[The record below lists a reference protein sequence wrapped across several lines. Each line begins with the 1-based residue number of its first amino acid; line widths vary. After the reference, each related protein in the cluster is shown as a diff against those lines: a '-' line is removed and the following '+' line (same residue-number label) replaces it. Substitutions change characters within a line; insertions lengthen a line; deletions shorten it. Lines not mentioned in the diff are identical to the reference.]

1 MESLVH
7 DLKVGLR
14 LLRKD
19 RSFTA
24 TVAVTLALCIGANV
38 ALFSVVSHVLLRPL
52 PMPESGRIAII
63 GNAYPKAGAAN
74 LRANAVPDYF
84 DRLRETTAF
93 EDQALYNNVSV
104 NIDQAGT
111 ATRVRAMAV
120 TPSFFR
126 VLDVQPFL
134 GRTFTDPEGELG
146 NQLKIVLS
154 YGLWQSAFGGDEEI
168 VGRDVRIDG
177 TMYNVVGV
185 MPQGF
190 VYQRPDVMLWRALA
204 FTPIQKSD
212 QMRHSNNFQQIA
224 RLKPG
229 ATFEQA
235 QSEIDRL
242 NAANLDRFPQFK
254 EIVINAGFH
263 TLVSPLQDDMV
274 RDVRTTLYLMWG
286 GALFVLLIGCV
297 NVANLVLVRSR
308 ARLKELATRVALGAR
323 LGRIARQLITE
334 GLILAVTSSV
344 IGLAV
349 GWGALRLLG
358 ALNIQELP
366 RGSEIRLDLATV
378 GVTLAAGALIG
389 LVLGLMPSAA
399 VLPTTVTTI
408 LREEGRTGTSG
419 RGARLL
425 RRGLVVAQVA
435 FAFVLLAGSG
445 LLFSSFQRVLA
456 VDPGFKPDHVLTGSV
471 VLPRA
476 RFRENSAMSNF
487 LNESLQRIRAL
498 PGVEAAGTT
507 GTMPLSGNNSNSV
520 IFAEGYQMKPGE
532 SAIAPSNTSV
542 SPGFFE
548 AMGVQ
553 LIAGRFF
560 DDRDVPLPGAP
571 PSAFGTN
578 QPRVVIVDDRL
589 ARRFWPGQEPLG
601 RRMYIPTDPSNL
613 MAITPQTVFMDV
625 VGVIKEMKLQS
636 LTQEDEYVGAV
647 YFPVLQAMPP
657 AQAQGFGLNYAIRT
671 AGDPAALGSALRQ
684 TIAGLDRELAL
695 YDVLTMTERV
705 ERSLVTRRSPVVLS
719 IAFGVIALLLSAIGI
734 YGVLAYVVTQRTREI
749 GIRLAL
755 GSSGRRIFDLI
766 LREGLVLIAVG
777 FAIGAIGALA
787 LRRSLQSQLFQIS
800 ATDPF
805 ALTGAAAVLALV
817 AVAACALP
825 ARRATRIDPVIA
837 LAESQ

>member
-1 MESLVH
+1 MDSLVH

-14 LLRKD
+14 LLWKD

-38 ALFSVVSHVLLRPL
+38 ALFSVVSNVLLRPL

-63 GNAYPKAGAAN
+63 GNSYPKAGAAN
-74 LRANAVPDYF
+74 LRAVAVPDYF

-93 EDQALYNNVSV
+93 EEQALYNNASV
-104 NIDQAGT
+104 NVDQNGT
-111 ATRVRAMAV
+111 ATRVRAMNV

-126 VLDVQPFL
+126 VLGVQPHL
-134 GRTFTDPEGELG
+134 GRTFTDAEGEQG

-154 YGLWQSAFGGDEEI
+154 YGLWQSAFGGDASI
-168 VGRDVRIDG
+168 VGRDVRLDG
-177 TMYNVVGV
+177 NTYAVVGV
-185 MPQGF
+185 MPQDF
-190 VYQRPDVMLWRALA
+190 IYQRPDVMLWRSLA
-204 FTPIQKSD
+204 FTPVQKSD

-235 QSEIDRL
+235 QLEINRL

-254 EIVINAGFH
+254 QIVIDAGFN

-308 ARLKELATRVALGAR
+308 ARLKELATRLALGAPR
-323 LGRIARQLITE
+323 GRIARQLITE
-334 GLILAVTSSV
+334 SLMLALASSAV
-344 IGLAV
+344 GLAV

-366 RGSEIRLDLATV
+366 RGSEIRLDWATTA
-378 GVTLAAGALIG
+378 VTFAAGALIG
-389 LVLGLMPSAA
+389 LVLGLIPALAA
-399 VLPTTVTTI
+399 VPSTVTTM
-408 LREEGRTGTSG
+408 LREEGRSGTSG
-419 RGARLL
+419 RGTRLL

-435 FAFVLLAGSG
+435 FAFVLLAGAG

-456 VDPGFKPDHVLTGSV
+456 VDPGFKPDHVLTGSI

-487 LNESLQRIRAL
+487 LTESLQRIRAL

-507 GTMPLSGNNSNSV
+507 GMLPLSGSGSNSI

-532 SAIAPSNTSV
+532 APIAPTNSSV
-542 SPGFFE
+542 SPGYFE

-553 LIAGRFF
+553 LMSGRFF
-560 DDRDVPLPGAP
+560 DERDVSVPGDPL
-571 PSAFGTN
+571 SAFGTT

-589 ARRFWPGQEPLG
+589 ARRFWPGENPLG
-601 RRMYIPTDPSNL
+601 RRMFLPTDPNNVT
-613 MAITPQTVFMDV
+613 AITPRTVFMDV

-636 LTQEDEYVGAV
+636 LTQEDEFVGAV

-657 AQAQGFGLNYAIRT
+657 PQGGLGLNYAIRT
-671 AGDPAALGSALRQ
+671 AGDPAAVTSALRQ
-684 TIAGLDRELAL
+684 TIASLDRELAL
-695 YDVLTMTERV
+695 YDVLPMSERV
-705 ERSLVTRRSPVVLS
+705 DRSLITRRSPVVLS
-719 IAFGVIALLLSAIGI
+719 LAFGVIALLLSAIGI

-766 LREGLVLIAVG
+766 LREGLTLVGVG
-777 FAIGAIGALA
+777 FVLGAAGAIA
-787 LRRSLQSQLFQIS
+787 LRRALQSQLFEIS
-800 ATDPF
+800 ATDPA

-825 ARRATRIDPVIA
+825 ARRATRIDPLVA
-837 LAESQ
+837 LTE

>member
-1 MESLVH
+1 MDSLLH
-7 DLKVGLR
+7 DLKVGRR
-14 LLRKD
+14 LLWKD

-38 ALFSVVSHVLLRPL
+38 ALFSVVNNVLLRPL

-63 GNAYPKAGAAN
+63 GNAYPRAGAAN

-93 EDQALYNNVSV
+93 EEQALYSNLSV
-104 NIDQAGT
+104 NIDQGGT
-111 ATRVRAMAV
+111 ATRVRVMNV

-126 VLDVQPFL
+126 VLAVQPL
-134 GRTFTDPEGELG
+134 IGRTFTDAEGELG

-154 YGLWQSAFGGDEEI
+154 YGLWQSAFGGDASI
-168 VGRDVRIDG
+168 AGRDVRIDG
-177 TMYNVVGV
+177 TTYTVVGV
-185 MPQGF
+185 MPQDF
-190 VYQRPDVMLWRALA
+190 VFQRPDVMLWRALA
-204 FTPIQKSD
+204 FTAIQKSD
-212 QMRHSNNFQQIA
+212 QMRHSNSFQQIA
-224 RLKPG
+224 RLKAG
-229 ATFEQA
+229 ATIEQA
-235 QSEIDRL
+235 QAEIDRL

-254 EIVINAGFH
+254 ELTINAGFH
-263 TLVSPLQDDMV
+263 TLVRPLQDDMV

-297 NVANLVLVRSR
+297 NVTNLVLVRSR

-323 LGRIARQLITE
+323 RGRIARQLITE
-334 GLILAVTSSV
+334 SLMLAVVSSV
-344 IGLAV
+344 VGLAV

-366 RGSEIRLDLATV
+366 RGSEIRLDAATT

-389 LVLGLMPSAA
+389 LVLGLIPAAA
-399 VLPTTVTTI
+399 VLPSSVTTM
-408 LREEGRTGTSG
+408 LREEGRSGTSG
-419 RGARLL
+419 RGTRLL

-435 FAFVLLAGSG
+435 FAFVLLAGAG

-487 LNESLQRIRAL
+487 LNESLQKIRAL
-498 PGVEAAGTT
+498 PGVQAAGTA
-507 GTMPLSGNNSNSV
+507 GVIPLSGNNNNSV

-548 AMGVQ
+548 AMGVE
-553 LIAGRFF
+553 LVAGRFF
-560 DDRDVPLPGAP
+560 DERDVPTPGAP
-571 PSAFGTN
+571 LTAFGTN
-578 QPRVVIVDDRL
+578 QPTVVIVDDRL
-589 ARRFWPGQEPLG
+589 ARRFWPGQNVIG
-601 RRMYIPTDPSNL
+601 RRMFLPTDPNNL
-613 MAITPQTVFMDV
+613 SAVTPRTVFMEV

-636 LTQEDEYVGAV
+636 LTQEDEFVGAV

-657 AQAQGFGLNYAIRT
+657 AQAQGFGLNYAVRT
-671 AGDPAALGSALRQ
+671 SSDPAALGGALRQ
-684 TIAGLDRELAL
+684 TMASLDRELAL
-695 YDVLTMTERV
+695 FDVLTMTERV
-705 ERSLVTRRSPVVLS
+705 DRSLVNRRSPVVLS
-719 IAFGVIALLLSAIGI
+719 LTFGAIALLLSAIGI

-766 LREGLVLIAVG
+766 LREGLVLVAAG
-777 FAIGAIGALA
+777 FALGAAGGLA

-800 ATDPF
+800 ATDPLVL
-805 ALTGAAAVLALV
+805 AGAAVVLALV

-825 ARRATRIDPVIA
+825 ARRATRIDPLIA
-837 LAESQ
+837 LAQ

>member
-1 MESLVH
+1 MDSLVH

-14 LLRKD
+14 LLWKD

-38 ALFSVVSHVLLRPL
+38 ALFSVVSNVLLRPL

-63 GNAYPKAGAAN
+63 GNSYPKAGAAN
-74 LRANAVPDYF
+74 LRAVAVPDYF

-93 EDQALYNNVSV
+93 EEQALYNNASV
-104 NIDQAGT
+104 NVDQNGT
-111 ATRVRAMAV
+111 ATRVRAMNV

-126 VLDVQPFL
+126 VLGVQPHL
-134 GRTFTDPEGELG
+134 GRTFTDAEGEQG

-154 YGLWQSAFGGDEEI
+154 YGLWQSAFGGDASI
-168 VGRDVRIDG
+168 VGRDVRLDG
-177 TMYNVVGV
+177 NTYAVVGV
-185 MPQGF
+185 MPQDF
-190 VYQRPDVMLWRALA
+190 IYQRPDVMLWRSLA
-204 FTPIQKSD
+204 FTPVQKSD
-212 QMRHSNNFQQIA
+212 QTRHSNNFQQIA

-235 QSEIDRL
+235 QLEINRL

-254 EIVINAGFH
+254 QIVIDAGFN

-308 ARLKELATRVALGAR
+308 ARLKELATRLALGAPR
-323 LGRIARQLITE
+323 GRIARQLITE
-334 GLILAVTSSV
+334 SLMLALASSAV
-344 IGLAV
+344 GLAV

-366 RGSEIRLDLATV
+366 RGSEIRLDWATTA
-378 GVTLAAGALIG
+378 VTFAAGALIG
-389 LVLGLMPSAA
+389 LVLGLIPALAA
-399 VLPTTVTTI
+399 VPSTVTTM
-408 LREEGRTGTSG
+408 LRDEGRSGTSG
-419 RGARLL
+419 RGTRLL

-435 FAFVLLAGSG
+435 FAFVLLAGAG

-456 VDPGFKPDHVLTGSV
+456 VDPGFRPDHVLTGSI

-487 LNESLQRIRAL
+487 LTESLQRIRAL

-507 GTMPLSGNNSNSV
+507 GMLPLSGSGSNSI

-532 SAIAPSNTSV
+532 APIAPTNSSV
-542 SPGFFE
+542 SPGYFE

-553 LIAGRFF
+553 LMSGRFF
-560 DDRDVPLPGAP
+560 DERDVSVPGDPL
-571 PSAFGTN
+571 SAFGTT

-589 ARRFWPGQEPLG
+589 ARRFWPGENPLG
-601 RRMYIPTDPSNL
+601 RRMFLPTDPNNVT
-613 MAITPQTVFMDV
+613 AITPRTVFMDI

-636 LTQEDEYVGAV
+636 LTQEDEFVGAV

-657 AQAQGFGLNYAIRT
+657 PQGGLGLNYAIRT
-671 AGDPAALGSALRQ
+671 AGDPAAVTGAVRQ
-684 TIAGLDRELAL
+684 TIASLDRELAL
-695 YDVLTMTERV
+695 YDVLPMSERV
-705 ERSLVTRRSPVVLS
+705 DRSLITRRSPVVLS
-719 IAFGVIALLLSAIGI
+719 LAFGVIALLLSAIGI

-766 LREGLVLIAVG
+766 LREGLTLVGVG
-777 FAIGAIGALA
+777 FVLGAAGAIA
-787 LRRSLQSQLFQIS
+787 LRRALQSQLFEIS
-800 ATDPF
+800 ATDPA
-805 ALTGAAAVLALV
+805 ALTSAAAVLALV

-825 ARRATRIDPVIA
+825 ARRATRIDPLVA
-837 LAESQ
+837 LTE

>member
-1 MESLVH
+1 MDSLIH

-14 LLRKD
+14 LLWKD

-38 ALFSVVSHVLLRPL
+38 ALFSVVSNVLLRPL

-93 EDQALYNNVSV
+93 EEQALYNNASV
-104 NIDQAGT
+104 NIDQDGT
-111 ATRVRAMAV
+111 ATRVRAMNV

-126 VLDVQPFL
+126 VLGVQPFL
-134 GRTFTDPEGELG
+134 GRTFTDAEGELG

-154 YGLWQSAFGGDEEI
+154 YGLWQSAFGGDASI

-177 TMYNVVGV
+177 TTYTVVGV
-185 MPQGF
+185 MPQDF

-235 QSEIDRL
+235 QAEIDRL
-242 NAANLDRFPQFK
+242 NAANLERFPQFK
-254 EIVINAGFH
+254 EVVINAGFH

-308 ARLKELATRVALGAR
+308 ARLKELATRVALGAQR
-323 LGRIARQLITE
+323 SRIARQLITE
-334 GLILAVTSSV
+334 SLMLALVSSAV
-344 IGLAV
+344 GLAV

-378 GVTLAAGALIG
+378 AVTLAAGALIG
-389 LVLGLMPSAA
+389 FVLGLIPTAA
-399 VLPTTVTTI
+399 VLPSTVTTM

-435 FAFVLLAGSG
+435 FAFVLLAGAG

-456 VDPGFKPDHVLTGSV
+456 VDPGFRPDHVLTGSV

-507 GTMPLSGNNSNSV
+507 GIMPLSGSNNNSV

-553 LIAGRFF
+553 LVSGRFF
-560 DDRDVPLPGAP
+560 DDRDVALPGAA

-589 ARRFWPGQEPLG
+589 ARRFWPGQRSDRPPHVPADRSEQSHGHHPADGLHGRG
-601 RRMYIPTDPSNL
+601 RRHQRDEAAEPHAGGRVRRSRLLPGPPGHATRAGAGVRPQLRDQDVGRPGRAGRRTAADDCLARSGARAVRCAADDRTRGPFAGQPAVAGRPLADVWRDCAAVVGDRHLRRAGVRRHPADARDRNQARARQQRPQDLRPDPSRRPGPHRGRIR
-613 MAITPQTVFMDV
+613 AGGDRGD
-625 VGVIKEMKLQS
+625 GVAPES
-636 LTQEDEYVGAV
+636 SE
-647 YFPVLQAMPP
+647 
-657 AQAQGFGLNYAIRT
+657 
-671 AGDPAALGSALRQ
+671 SALPDLRDRSHCVDRRRGA
-684 TIAGLDRELAL
+684 AGA
-695 YDVLTMTERV
+695 
-705 ERSLVTRRSPVVLS
+705 
-719 IAFGVIALLLSAIGI
+719 GG
-734 YGVLAYVVTQRTREI
+734 
-749 GIRLAL
+749 
-755 GSSGRRIFDLI
+755 SGRLRIA
-766 LREGLVLIAVG
+766 RAPGHPN
-777 FAIGAIGALA
+777 
-787 LRRSLQSQLFQIS
+787 RSGRG
-800 ATDPF
+800 P
-805 ALTGAAAVLALV
+805 
-817 AVAACALP
+817 C
-825 ARRATRIDPVIA
+825 
-837 LAESQ
+837 

>member
-1 MESLVH
+1 MDSLVH

-14 LLRKD
+14 LLWKD

-24 TVAVTLALCIGANV
+24 TVAITLALCIGANV
-38 ALFSVVSHVLLRPL
+38 ALFSVVSNVLLRPL

-63 GNAYPKAGAAN
+63 GNSYPKAGAAN
-74 LRANAVPDYF
+74 LRAVAVPDYF

-93 EDQALYNNVSV
+93 EEQALYNNASV
-104 NIDQAGT
+104 NVDQNGT
-111 ATRVRAMAV
+111 ATRVRAMNV

-126 VLDVQPFL
+126 VLGVQPHL
-134 GRTFTDPEGELG
+134 GRTFIDAEGEQG

-154 YGLWQSAFGGDEEI
+154 YGLWQSAFGGDTSI
-168 VGRDVRIDG
+168 VGRDVRLDG
-177 TMYNVVGV
+177 NTYAVVGV
-185 MPQGF
+185 MPQDF
-190 VYQRPDVMLWRALA
+190 IYQRPDVMLWRSLA
-204 FTPIQKSD
+204 FTPVQKSD

-235 QSEIDRL
+235 QLEIDRL

-254 EIVINAGFH
+254 QIVIDAGFN

-308 ARLKELATRVALGAR
+308 ARLKELATRLALGAPR
-323 LGRIARQLITE
+323 GRIARQLITE
-334 GLILAVTSSV
+334 SLMLALASSAV
-344 IGLAV
+344 GLAV

-366 RGSEIRLDLATV
+366 RGSEIRLDLATTT
-378 GVTLAAGALIG
+378 VTFAAGALIG
-389 LVLGLMPSAA
+389 LVLGLIPALAA
-399 VLPTTVTTI
+399 VPSTVTTMV
-408 LREEGRTGTSG
+408 REEGRSGTSG
-419 RGARLL
+419 RGTRLL

-435 FAFVLLAGSG
+435 FAFVLLAGAG

-456 VDPGFKPDHVLTGSV
+456 VDPGFKPDHVLTGSI

-476 RFRENSAMSNF
+476 RYQENSAMSNF
-487 LNESLQRIRAL
+487 LTDSLQRIRAL

-507 GTMPLSGNNSNSV
+507 GMLPLSGSGSNSI

-532 SAIAPSNTSV
+532 AAIAPTNSSV
-542 SPGFFE
+542 SPGYFE

-553 LIAGRFF
+553 LVAGRFF
-560 DDRDVPLPGAP
+560 DERDVSVPGAAL
-571 PSAFGTN
+571 SAFGTN

-589 ARRFWPGQEPLG
+589 ARRFWPGEDPLG
-601 RRMYIPTDPSNL
+601 RRMFLPTDPNNVT
-613 MAITPQTVFMDV
+613 AITPRTVFMDV

-636 LTQEDEYVGAV
+636 LTQEDEFVGAV

-657 AQAQGFGLNYAIRT
+657 PQAGFGLNYAIRT
-671 AGDPAALGSALRQ
+671 AGDPAALTSALRQ
-684 TIAGLDRELAL
+684 TIASLDRELAL
-695 YDVLTMTERV
+695 YDALPMTERV
-705 ERSLVTRRSPVVLS
+705 DRSLVTRRSPVVLS
-719 IAFGVIALLLSAIGI
+719 LAFGVMALLLSAIGI

-766 LREGLVLIAVG
+766 LREGLTLVGVG
-777 FAIGAIGALA
+777 FVLGAAGAIA
-787 LRRSLQSQLFQIS
+787 LRRALQSQLFEIS
-800 ATDPF
+800 ATDPA
-805 ALTGAAAVLALV
+805 ALTGAAVLLALV
-817 AVAACALP
+817 ALAACALP
-825 ARRATRIDPVIA
+825 ARRATRIDPLVA
-837 LAESQ
+837 LTE

>member
-1 MESLVH
+1 MDSLVH

-14 LLRKD
+14 LLWKD

-38 ALFSVVSHVLLRPL
+38 ALFSVVSNILLRPL

-63 GNAYPKAGAAN
+63 GNSYPKAGAAN
-74 LRANAVPDYF
+74 LRAVAVPDYF

-93 EDQALYNNVSV
+93 EEQALYNNASV
-104 NIDQAGT
+104 TVDQHGT
-111 ATRVRAMAV
+111 ATRVRAMNV

-126 VLDVQPFL
+126 VLGVQPHL
-134 GRTFTDPEGELG
+134 GRSFTDAEGEQG

-154 YGLWQSAFGGDEEI
+154 YGLWQSAFGGDASI
-168 VGRDVRIDG
+168 VGRDVRLDG
-177 TMYNVVGV
+177 NTYAVVGV
-185 MPQGF
+185 MPQDF
-190 VYQRPDVMLWRALA
+190 IYQRPDVMLWRSLA
-204 FTPIQKSD
+204 FTPVQKSD

-235 QSEIDRL
+235 QLEINRL

-254 EIVINAGFH
+254 QIVIDAGFN

-308 ARLKELATRVALGAR
+308 ARLKELATRLALGAPR
-323 LGRIARQLITE
+323 GRIARQLITE
-334 GLILAVTSSV
+334 SLMLALGSAGV
-344 IGLAV
+344 GLAV

-366 RGSEIRLDLATV
+366 RGSEIRLDWATTA
-378 GVTLAAGALIG
+378 VTFAAGALIG
-389 LVLGLMPSAA
+389 LVLGLIPALAA
-399 VLPTTVTTI
+399 VPSTVTTM
-408 LREEGRTGTSG
+408 LREEGRSGTSG
-419 RGARLL
+419 RGTRLL

-435 FAFVLLAGSG
+435 FAFVLLAGAG

-456 VDPGFKPDHVLTGSV
+456 VDPGFKPDHVLTGSI

-487 LNESLQRIRAL
+487 LTESLQRIRAL
-498 PGVEAAGTT
+498 PGVEEAGTT
-507 GTMPLSGNNSNSV
+507 GMLPLSGSGSNSV

-532 SAIAPSNTSV
+532 APIAPTNSSV
-542 SPGFFE
+542 SPGYFE

-553 LIAGRFF
+553 LMSGRFF
-560 DDRDVPLPGAP
+560 DERDVSVPGDQL
-571 PSAFGTN
+571 SAFGTT

-589 ARRFWPGQEPLG
+589 ARRFWPGENPLG
-601 RRMYIPTDPSNL
+601 RRMFLPTDPNNL
-613 MAITPQTVFMDV
+613 TAITPRTVFMDV

-636 LTQEDEYVGAV
+636 LTQEDEFVGAV

-657 AQAQGFGLNYAIRT
+657 PQGALVLNYAIRT
-671 AGDPAALGSALRQ
+671 AGDPAAVTSALRQ
-684 TIAGLDRELAL
+684 TIASLDRELAL
-695 YDVLTMTERV
+695 YDVLPMSERV
-705 ERSLVTRRSPVVLS
+705 DRSLITRRSPVVLS
-719 IAFGVIALLLSAIGI
+719 LAFGVIALLLSAIGI

-749 GIRLAL
+749 GVRLAL

-766 LREGLVLIAVG
+766 LREGLTLVGIGFVLGAVG
-777 FAIGAIGALA
+777 AIA
-787 LRRSLQSQLFQIS
+787 LRRALQSQLFEIS
-800 ATDPF
+800 ATDPA
-805 ALTGAAAVLALV
+805 ALTGAAVVLALV
-817 AVAACALP
+817 AAAACALP
-825 ARRATRIDPVIA
+825 ARRATRIDPLVA
-837 LAESQ
+837 LTE

>member
-1 MESLVH
+1 MDSLVH

-14 LLRKD
+14 LLWKD

-38 ALFSVVSHVLLRPL
+38 ALFSVVSNVLLRPL

-63 GNAYPKAGAAN
+63 GNSYPKAGAAN
-74 LRANAVPDYF
+74 LRAVAVPDYF

-93 EDQALYNNVSV
+93 EEQALYNNASV
-104 NIDQAGT
+104 NVDQNGT
-111 ATRVRAMAV
+111 ATRVRAMNV

-126 VLDVQPFL
+126 VLGVQPHL
-134 GRTFTDPEGELG
+134 GRTFTDAEGEQG

-154 YGLWQSAFGGDEEI
+154 YGLWQSAFGGDASI
-168 VGRDVRIDG
+168 VGRDVRLDG
-177 TMYNVVGV
+177 NTYAVVGV
-185 MPQGF
+185 MPQDF
-190 VYQRPDVMLWRALA
+190 IYQRPDVMLWRSLA
-204 FTPIQKSD
+204 FTPVQKSD

-235 QSEIDRL
+235 QLEIDRL

-254 EIVINAGFH
+254 QIVIDAGFN

-308 ARLKELATRVALGAR
+308 ARLKELATRLALGAPR
-323 LGRIARQLITE
+323 GRIARQLITE
-334 GLILAVTSSV
+334 SLMLALASSAV
-344 IGLAV
+344 GLAV

-366 RGSEIRLDLATV
+366 RGSEIRLDWATTA
-378 GVTLAAGALIG
+378 VTFAAGALIG
-389 LVLGLMPSAA
+389 LVLGLIPALAA
-399 VLPTTVTTI
+399 VPSTVTTM
-408 LREEGRTGTSG
+408 LREEGRSGTSG
-419 RGARLL
+419 RGTRLL

-435 FAFVLLAGSG
+435 FAFVLLAGAG

-456 VDPGFKPDHVLTGSV
+456 VDPGFKPDHVLTGSI

-487 LNESLQRIRAL
+487 LTESLQRIRAL

-507 GTMPLSGNNSNSV
+507 GMLPLSGSGSNSI

-532 SAIAPSNTSV
+532 APIAPTNSSV
-542 SPGFFE
+542 SPGYFE

-553 LIAGRFF
+553 LVSGRFF
-560 DDRDVPLPGAP
+560 DERDVSVPGDPL
-571 PSAFGTN
+571 SAFGTT

-589 ARRFWPGQEPLG
+589 ARRFWPGENPLG
-601 RRMYIPTDPSNL
+601 RRMFLPTDPNNVT
-613 MAITPQTVFMDV
+613 AITPRTVFMDV

-636 LTQEDEYVGAV
+636 LTQEDEFVGAV

-657 AQAQGFGLNYAIRT
+657 PQGGLGLNYAIRT
-671 AGDPAALGSALRQ
+671 AGDPAAVTSALRQ
-684 TIAGLDRELAL
+684 TIASLDRELAL
-695 YDVLTMTERV
+695 YDVLPMSERV
-705 ERSLVTRRSPVVLS
+705 DRSLITRRSPVVLS
-719 IAFGVIALLLSAIGI
+719 LAFGVIALLLSAIGI

-766 LREGLVLIAVG
+766 LREGLTLVGVG
-777 FAIGAIGALA
+777 FVLGAAGAIA
-787 LRRSLQSQLFQIS
+787 LRRALQSQLFEIS
-800 ATDPF
+800 ATDPA

-825 ARRATRIDPVIA
+825 ARRATRIDPLVA
-837 LAESQ
+837 LTE

>member
-1 MESLVH
+1 MDSLVH

-14 LLRKD
+14 LLWKD

-38 ALFSVVSHVLLRPL
+38 ALFSVVSNVLLRPL

-63 GNAYPKAGAAN
+63 GNSYPKAGAAN
-74 LRANAVPDYF
+74 LRAVAVPDYF

-93 EDQALYNNVSV
+93 EEQALYNNASV
-104 NIDQAGT
+104 NVDQNGT
-111 ATRVRAMAV
+111 ATRVRAMNV

-126 VLDVQPFL
+126 VLGVQPHL
-134 GRTFTDPEGELG
+134 GRTFTDAEGEQG

-154 YGLWQSAFGGDEEI
+154 YGLWQSAFGGDASI
-168 VGRDVRIDG
+168 VGRDVRLDG
-177 TMYNVVGV
+177 NTYAVVGV
-185 MPQGF
+185 MPQDF
-190 VYQRPDVMLWRALA
+190 IYQRPDVMLWRSLA
-204 FTPIQKSD
+204 FTPVQKSD
-212 QMRHSNNFQQIA
+212 QTRHSNNFQQIA

-235 QSEIDRL
+235 QLEINRL

-254 EIVINAGFH
+254 QIVIDAGFN

-308 ARLKELATRVALGAR
+308 ARLKELATRLALGAPR
-323 LGRIARQLITE
+323 GRIARQLITE
-334 GLILAVTSSV
+334 SLMLALASSAV
-344 IGLAV
+344 GLAV

-366 RGSEIRLDLATV
+366 RGSEIRLDWATTA
-378 GVTLAAGALIG
+378 VTFAAGALIG
-389 LVLGLMPSAA
+389 LVLGLIPALAA
-399 VLPTTVTTI
+399 VPSTVTTM
-408 LREEGRTGTSG
+408 LREEGRSGTSG
-419 RGARLL
+419 RGTRLL

-435 FAFVLLAGSG
+435 FAFVLLAGAG

-456 VDPGFKPDHVLTGSV
+456 VDPGFRPDHVLTGSI

-487 LNESLQRIRAL
+487 LTESLQRIRAL

-507 GTMPLSGNNSNSV
+507 GMLPLSGSGSNSI

-532 SAIAPSNTSV
+532 APIAPTNSSV
-542 SPGFFE
+542 SPGYFE

-553 LIAGRFF
+553 LMSGRFF
-560 DDRDVPLPGAP
+560 DERDVSVPGDPL
-571 PSAFGTN
+571 SAFGTT

-589 ARRFWPGQEPLG
+589 ARRFWPGENPLG
-601 RRMYIPTDPSNL
+601 RRMFLPTDPNNVT
-613 MAITPQTVFMDV
+613 AITPRTVFMDV

-636 LTQEDEYVGAV
+636 LTQEDEFVGAV

-657 AQAQGFGLNYAIRT
+657 PQG
-671 AGDPAALGSALRQ
+671 GSA
-684 TIAGLDRELAL
+684 
-695 YDVLTMTERV
+695 
-705 ERSLVTRRSPVVLS
+705 
-719 IAFGVIALLLSAIGI
+719 
-734 YGVLAYVVTQRTREI
+734 
-749 GIRLAL
+749 
-755 GSSGRRIFDLI
+755 
-766 LREGLVLIAVG
+766 
-777 FAIGAIGALA
+777 
-787 LRRSLQSQLFQIS
+787 
-800 ATDPF
+800 
-805 ALTGAAAVLALV
+805 
-817 AVAACALP
+817 
-825 ARRATRIDPVIA
+825 
-837 LAESQ
+837 

>member
-1 MESLVH
+1 MDSLIH

-14 LLRKD
+14 LLWKD
-19 RSFTA
+19 RSFTS

-38 ALFSVVSHVLLRPL
+38 ALFSVVSNILLRPL

-74 LRANAVPDYF
+74 LRANGVPDYF

-93 EDQALYNNVSV
+93 EEQALYNNAGV
-104 NIDQAGT
+104 NLDQDGT
-111 ATRVRAMAV
+111 ATRVRAMNV

-126 VLDVQPFL
+126 VLGVQPFL
-134 GRTFTDPEGELG
+134 GRTFTDAEGELG
-146 NQLKIVLS
+146 NQLRIVLS
-154 YGLWQSAFGGDEEI
+154 YGLWQSAFGGDASI
-168 VGRDVRIDG
+168 IGRDVRIDG
-177 TMYNVVGV
+177 TTYNVVGV
-185 MPQGF
+185 MPQDF

-235 QSEIDRL
+235 QDEIDRL

-254 EIVINAGFH
+254 ELVVNAGFH
-263 TLVSPLQDDMV
+263 TQVSPLQDDMV

-297 NVANLVLVRSR
+297 NIANLVLVRSR

-323 LGRIARQLITE
+323 RVRIARQLITE
-334 GLILAVTSSV
+334 SLMLALASSV
-344 IGLAV
+344 VGLAV

-378 GVTLAAGALIG
+378 AVTLAAGALIG
-389 LVLGLMPSAA
+389 LVLGLIPSAA
-399 VLPTTVTTI
+399 VLPSTVTTV

-435 FAFVLLAGSG
+435 FAFVLLAGAG

-456 VDPGFKPDHVLTGSV
+456 VDPGFKSDHVLTGSV

-476 RFRENSAMSNF
+476 RFRENSSMSNF
-487 LNESLQRIRAL
+487 LSESLLRIRAL

-507 GTMPLSGNNSNSV
+507 GVIPLSGSNNNGV
-520 IFAEGYQMKPGE
+520 IFAEGYQMRPGE

-553 LIAGRFF
+553 LISGRFF
-560 DDRDVPLPGAP
+560 DDRDVALPGAA

-589 ARRFWPGQEPLG
+589 ARRFWPRQDPVG
-601 RRMYIPTDPSNL
+601 RRMFLPTDPNNL
-613 MAITPQTVFMDV
+613 TAITPQTVFMDV

-671 AGDPAALGSALRQ
+671 SGDPAALAGALRQ
-684 TIAGLDRELAL
+684 TIASLDRELAL
-695 YDVLTMTERV
+695 FDVLPMTERV
-705 ERSLVTRRSPVVLS
+705 DRSLINRRSPVVLS
-719 IAFGVIALLLSAIGI
+719 ATFGAIALLLSAIGI

-766 LREGLVLIAVG
+766 LREGLVLIAAG
-777 FAIGAIGALA
+777 FALGAIGAIG

-800 ATDPF
+800 ATDPI
-805 ALTGAAAVLALV
+805 ALTGAAGVLALV

-837 LAESQ
+837 LAE

>member
-1 MESLVH
+1 MDSLIH

-14 LLRKD
+14 LLWKD

-38 ALFSVVSHVLLRPL
+38 ALFSVVSNVLLSPL

-84 DRLRETTAF
+84 DRLRETSAF
-93 EDQALYNNVSV
+93 QEQALYSYASV
-104 NIDQAGT
+104 NIDQNGA
-111 ATRVRAMAV
+111 ATRVRAMTV

-126 VLDVQPFL
+126 VLGIQPLL
-134 GRTFTDPEGELG
+134 GRTFIDAEGELG

-154 YGLWQSAFGGDEEI
+154 YGLWQSAFGGDASI

-177 TMYNVVGV
+177 TTYNVVGV
-185 MPQGF
+185 MPQDF
-190 VYQRPDVMLWRALA
+190 VYQRTDVMLWRALA

-235 QSEIDRL
+235 QAEIDRL
-242 NAANLDRFPQFK
+242 NASNLERFPQFK
-254 EIVINAGFH
+254 EIVTNAGFH
-263 TLVSPLQDDMV
+263 TLVRGLQDDMV

-286 GALFVLLIGCV
+286 GALFVLVIGCV
-297 NVANLVLVRSR
+297 NIANLVLVRSR

-323 LGRIARQLITE
+323 RGRIARQLITE
-334 GLILAVTSSV
+334 SLMLAVVSSV
-344 IGLAV
+344 VGLAV

-378 GVTLAAGALIG
+378 AVTLATGALIG
-389 LVLGLMPSAA
+389 FVLGLIPTAA
-399 VLPTTVTTI
+399 VRPSTVTTM

-435 FAFVLLAGSG
+435 FAFVLLAGAG

-456 VDPGFKPDHVLTGSV
+456 VDPGFTPDRVLTGSV

-476 RFRENSAMSNF
+476 RFRENSSMSNF

-507 GTMPLSGNNSNSV
+507 DVMPLSGNNNNSV

-553 LIAGRFF
+553 LVSGRFF
-560 DDRDVPLPGAP
+560 DDHDVAQPGAA

-589 ARRFWPGQEPLG
+589 ARRFWPGQDPVG
-601 RRMYIPTDPSNL
+601 RRMFLPTDPSNL
-613 MAITPQTVFMDV
+613 TAITPQTVFMDV

-647 YFPVLQAMPP
+647 YFPVRQAMPP

-671 AGDPAALGSALRQ
+671 SGDPAALGGALRQ
-684 TIAGLDRELAL
+684 TIASLDRELAL

-705 ERSLVTRRSPVVLS
+705 DRSLVNRRSPVVLS
-719 IAFGVIALLLSAIGI
+719 LTFGAIALLLSAIGI

-766 LREGLVLIAVG
+766 LREGLVLIAAG
-777 FAIGAIGALA
+777 FVLGAAGAIA
-787 LRRSLQSQLFQIS
+787 LRRSLQSQLFQVS
-800 ATDPF
+800 ATDPI

-837 LAESQ
+837 LAE